1 MAKVQYIYIIYIYI
15 ILVGFYFNKHQDI
28 GIENLRV
35 ENKNEQLMK
44 N

>member
-1 MAKVQYIYIIYIYI
+1 MAKVQYIYII
-15 ILVGFYFNKHQDI
+15 LVSFYFNKHQDI
-28 GIENLRV
+28 DIENLRV